1 MMKKIKANEVMKMFE
16 KQNVVNCA
24 DFTFEEYLEQLT
36 NFQKIVSSC
45 VFDGDVSYRL
55 CDSITQL
62 QQLIRSNGTKN
73 NPLVQKA
80 MDSLKKANKE
90 LSIIMAGKNGENRIE
105 RALSFV
111 KRHDLKVFKNVYI
124 TDGEEETELDT
135 VLVTNNGIIVLE
147 IKSAKQDITISEDGR
162 LLYDN
167 EISYHNACIG
177 EKMKKKRRLLK
188 YQIEQEMKNHGITLF
203 EKPVRI
209 ESCIVFST
217 PYKTR
222 INITDLYKKER
233 FCFRS
238 QLQYKIENYY
248 TGTCYE
254 SEDLQMF
261 NDIIGSMASNKKK
274 FQQKLDFAKINSEFA
289 QLMETLTAPKAIK
302 SEECVSTVEPK
313 ASVNTNDFI
322 NDIRRNT
329 KHQIFG
335 KIAIPV
341 ASAAILFASIVTGAV
356 ISKKN

>member
-1 MMKKIKANEVMKMFE
+1 MKATEIMQMFE
-16 KQNVVNCA
+16 NKNVVNRA

-45 VFDGDVSYRL
+45 VYDGDDSYRL
-55 CDSITQL
+55 SDSITQL
-62 QQLIRSNGTKN
+62 QQLIRSKGIKGNR
-73 NPLVQKA
+73 LVKKA
-80 MDSLKKANKE
+80 MDRLKEANKE
-90 LSIIMAGKNGENRIE
+90 LSIIMAGKKGENRIE
-105 RALSFV
+105 YALSFV
-111 KRHDLKVFKNVYI
+111 KRPDLKVFKNVYI

-167 EISYHNACIG
+167 KISYHNACIG
-177 EKMKKKRRLLK
+177 EKMEKKRRLLK
-188 YQIEQEMKNHGITLF
+188 YQIEQKMKNHGVTSF
-203 EKPVRI
+203 GKPVRI
-209 ESCIVFST
+209 ESSIVFST

-222 INITDLYKKER
+222 INVTDLYKKER

-238 QLQYKIENYY
+238 QLQYKVENYY

-261 NDIIGSMASNKKK
+261 NDIISSMESNKKK
-274 FQQKLDFAKINSEFA
+274 FQQKLDFAKVNCDFA
-289 QLMETLTAPKAIK
+289 QLMETLTTPETDK

-313 ASVNTNDFI
+313 ASNNTDDFRD
-322 NDIRRNT
+322 DIKRNE
-329 KHQIFG
+329 KHKIFG

-356 ISKKN
+356 ISKRN